1 MCGLFGFSCYD
12 NEPVKNLSVL
22 TNSLAEHSAVRGT
35 DATGIAFC
43 KNGIQIQKDA
53 KSAYVLEFK
62 HPDNIRALIGHTR
75 HATHGDAKKV
85 FNNHPFYGKTSNVK
99 FALTHNG
106 VLYNVESTR
115 IAYAL
120 PKNKIET
127 DSYIAVQLIEKQK
140 KLSFDSIRFM
150 AETVKGSFSFALLS
164 DKDEL
169 YFVKGDNP
177 LSVLHFPEKKMY
189 VYAST
194 DEILYKSI
202 VDSILFADLKRGH
215 FSEVPIE
222 EGVILKIKPDG
233 TLEKE
238 TFHFCESVG
247 LPWWEFGGY
256 PVKNIR
262 TDEIEYLNT
271 LRTMAWYHGIEAD
284 EIDALIEEG
293 FTPEEVEEYLY
304 EI

>member
-1 MCGLFGFSCYD
+1 MCGLFGFSCYE

-53 KSAYVLEFK
+53 KSAYALDFK
-62 HPDNIRALIGHTR
+62 HPDTIRALIGHTR
-75 HATHGDAKKV
+75 HATHGDAKKNQ
-85 FNNHPFYGKTSNVK
+85 NNHPFYGKTANAK
-99 FALTHNG
+99 IALTHNG
-106 VLYNVESTR
+106 VLYNTSSLR
-115 IAYAL
+115 IAYDL
-120 PKNKIET
+120 RNSKIET

-140 KLSFDSIRFM
+140 QLSFDSIRFM
-150 AETVKGSFSFALLS
+150 AETVSGSFSFAILD
-164 DKDEL
+164 DKNSIWL
-169 YFVKGDNP
+169 VKGDNP

-194 DEILYKSI
+194 DAILYKAV
-202 VDSILFADLKRGH
+202 VDSMLFTDLKYGR
-215 FSEVPIE
+215 FSEVPID
-222 EGVILKIKPDG
+222 EGTILKINPNG

-238 TFHFCESVG
+238 AFHFYESVG
-247 LPWWEFGGY
+247 FAWWEYGGY
-256 PVKNIR
+256 SSKNVR
-262 TDEIEYLNT
+262 HEDEYLDN
-271 LRTMAWYHGIEAD
+271 LRMMAWYQGMDAD
-284 EIDALIEEG
+284 EIDTLIAEG